1 MSKKHYAVCGLIIG
15 TIVVILGTLVT
26 SGAIGGNTVTAP
38 AAPSLSI
45 LYKSGYAS
53 FGADFYTY
61 VTNNAQAAADA
72 SRTIADNQNVIYG
85 FLRSAFGIALIV
97 FGLFMNCLF
106 GCKYAEAK
114 AEKNTT
120 KEAAS
125 VADVVPDPS
134 EAEIE
139 TEEET
144 EEETVEDD
152 PDETADDAAEE
163 TPEEAVSP
171 SDGMAIEE

>member
-1 MSKKHYAVCGLIIG
+1 MMSKKYYAVCGLIIG

-26 SGAIGGNTVTAP
+26 SGAIGGNTVTATTS
-38 AAPSLSI
+38 PSSI
-45 LYKSGYAS
+45 LYSSGYAS

-61 VTNNAQAAADA
+61 VTNNAQEAASAA
-72 SRTIADNQNVIYG
+72 RTIADNQNVIYG
-85 FLRSAFGIALIV
+85 FQRSAFGIALIV

-134 EAEIE
+134 EAETE
-139 TEEET
+139 TEEEI
-144 EEETVEDD
+144 VEDD

-171 SDGMAIEE
+171 SNDTAIEE

>member
-1 MSKKHYAVCGLIIG
+1 MSKKYYAVCGLIIG

-26 SGAIGGNTVTAP
+26 SGAIGGNTVTATTS
-38 AAPSLSI
+38 PSSI
-45 LYKSGYAS
+45 LYSSGYAS

-61 VTNNAQAAADA
+61 VTNNAQEAASAA
-72 SRTIADNQNVIYG
+72 RTIADNQNVIYG

-125 VADVVPDPS
+125 VADIVPDPS
-134 EAEIE
+134 EAETE

-144 EEETVEDD
+144 ADEIVDDAPEENAE
-152 PDETADDAAEE
+152 DAAEE
-163 TPEEAVSP
+163 TTEEAVSP
-171 SDGMAIEE
+171 SNDTAIEE